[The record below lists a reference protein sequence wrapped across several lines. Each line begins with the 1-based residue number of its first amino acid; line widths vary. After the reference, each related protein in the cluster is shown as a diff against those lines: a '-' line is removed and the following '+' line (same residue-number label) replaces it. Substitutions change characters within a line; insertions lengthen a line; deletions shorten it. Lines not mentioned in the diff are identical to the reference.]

1 MDRKTKMKIGYF
13 ITKTRKN
20 RQQCIKHGIPDQ
32 NSTETS
38 EHKPHRT
45 KTRKRTE
52 IAHHK
57 LTLPHDGSNPKTV

>member
-45 KTRKRTE
+45 KQEKEQKQHT
-52 IAHHK
+52 I
-57 LTLPHDGSNPKTV
+57 N